1 MPTDFAQRLRRL
13 VNEFGSRYALA
24 NASGIPQST
33 LQGYEAGSKPGMEA
47 LARLARVGNV
57 DLNWLLNGTGEMRP
71 AGMLS
76 GAAFADILMVPQY
89 ELNTALSMEIIIA
102 QVPFSRFFLE
112 QKLKLKK
119 PSSNSLLVVEAGA
132 DLYQIKR
139 GDLVLADR
147 TQSNVPPD
155 GVYLLNLPGLALR
168 GLFLFP
174 GDKVNVVGPQP
185 LVSRSDRARTLS
197 NSNSVSMNRA
207 QLFGLRRDSVSK
219 VVGRA
224 VWLGRSI

>member
-13 VNEFGSRYALA
+13 INEFGSRYALA
-24 NASGIPQST
+24 KASGIPQST
-33 LQGYEAGSKPGMEA
+33 LQGYEAGSKPGMDA

-71 AGMLS
+71 AGILS

-89 ELNTALSMEIIIA
+89 ELSTALSMEMIIA

-112 QKLKLKK
+112 QNLKLRK
-119 PSSNSLLVVEAGA
+119 PSYDSLLVIEAGA
-132 DLYQIKR
+132 DLYQIRR
-139 GDLVLADR
+139 GDLVLVDR
-147 TQSNVPPD
+147 TQTKATPD
-155 GVYLLNLPGLALR
+155 GVYLLNLPGLELR

-174 GDKVNVVGPQP
+174 EDKVNVVGPQP
-185 LVSRSDRARTLS
+185 PGSRSDRGRTLS
-197 NSNSVSMNRA
+197 NSNSASVRRA
-207 QLFGLRRDSVSK
+207 ELFALRRGTVSK

-224 VWLGRSI
+224 VWVGRAI

>member
-1 MPTDFAQRLRRL
+1 MPSDFAKRLGRL
-13 VNEFGSRYALA
+13 IKEFGSRYALA

-33 LQGYEAGSKPGMEA
+33 LQGYEAGSKPGMDA

-57 DLNWLLNGTGEMRP
+57 DLNWLLNGTGDMRP
-71 AGMLS
+71 AGIRS
-76 GAAFADILMVPQY
+76 GATFADILTVAQY
-89 ELNTALSMEIIIA
+89 ELGTALSSETIIG

-119 PSSNSLLVVEAGA
+119 PSYKSLLVVEAGA
-132 DLYQIKR
+132 DLYHIKR

-147 TQSNVPPD
+147 TQASIPPD
-155 GVYLLNLPGLALR
+155 GVYLLNLPGLELR

-174 GDKVNVVGPQP
+174 NDRVNVVGPQ
-185 LVSRSDRARTLS
+185 SS
-197 NSNSVSMNRA
+197 NSNSISMSRA
-207 QLFGLRRDSVSK
+207 QLFGFHRGAVSK

-224 VWLGRSI
+224 VWIGRAI